1 MFFVGRIAGRRRRGH
16 GGESGDV
23 SVGAVD
29 GARSML
35 KLHESGEVSV
45 DGVGGARSMLK
56 LHGSGEV
63 SMSEVVNG
71 IVGGIV
77 GCEVVEESEEGVSS
91 LGSKVFAAQSITG
104 LTRSRK
110 GMPRIMA

>member
-1 MFFVGRIAGRRRRGH
+1 VL
-16 GGESGDV
+16 D
-23 SVGAVD
+23 
-29 GARSML
+29 
-35 KLHESGEVSV
+35 
-45 DGVGGARSMLK
+45 
-56 LHGSGEV
+56 LHGSRDISLGEV
-63 SMSEVVNG
+63 EGANLESGVIVGG

-77 GCEVVEESEEGVSS
+77 GHGVGEESEEGVVVESEEAPS